1 MQTFFSFIYIY
12 LSIYICNNDC
22 LYPKQYC
29 SFKKMHY
36 PYLPFSFTSISCTLH
51 CYFFLKDSIIR
62 ELGILLSF
70 SLLLQN
76 HFQFY
81 KDYYMEIVTDNM
93 LHKMFFIAFLV
104 VGTEEENK
112 GWSLW
117 EEAVFY
123 QVLFL
128 QTRIK
133 FYFFFI

>member
-1 MQTFFSFIYIY
+1 
-12 LSIYICNNDC
+12 
-22 LYPKQYC
+22 
-29 SFKKMHY
+29 
-36 PYLPFSFTSISCTLH
+36 
-51 CYFFLKDSIIR
+51 
-62 ELGILLSF
+62 
-70 SLLLQN
+70 
-76 HFQFY
+76 
-81 KDYYMEIVTDNM
+81 MEIVTDNM
-93 LHKMFFIAFLV
+93 LHEMFFIAFLV

>member
-1 MQTFFSFIYIY
+1 
-12 LSIYICNNDC
+12 
-22 LYPKQYC
+22 
-29 SFKKMHY
+29 
-36 PYLPFSFTSISCTLH
+36 
-51 CYFFLKDSIIR
+51 
-62 ELGILLSF
+62 
-70 SLLLQN
+70 
-76 HFQFY
+76 
-81 KDYYMEIVTDNM
+81 MEIVTDNM

-117 EEAVFY
+117 EETVFY